1 MNRSLQ
7 LSFAVL
13 LAVFVFIILVH
24 PAVDL
29 PDGATPTRNLGIFV
43 IVCLGLLISTA
54 AASHLQLPAVM
65 HSELIKYGYDILDSS
80 FCPRQLS
87 LPLLC

>member
-7 LSFAVL
+7 LSFAVF

-29 PDGATPTRNLGIFV
+29 PDGAAPTRNLGIFV
-43 IVCLGLLISTA
+43 IVCLTLLISTA
-54 AASHLQLPAVM
+54 AASHLQLPALL
-65 HSELIKYGYDILDSS
+65 HFELIKHRYDILDSS
-80 FCPRQLS
+80 LCPTQLS